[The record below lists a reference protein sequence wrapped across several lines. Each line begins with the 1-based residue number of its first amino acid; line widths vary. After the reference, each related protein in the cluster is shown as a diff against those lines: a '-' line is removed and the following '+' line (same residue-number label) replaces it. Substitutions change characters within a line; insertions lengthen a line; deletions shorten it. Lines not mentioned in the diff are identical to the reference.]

1 MIPKTLV
8 VPLDGSPF
16 SERAVPIAC
25 ALAARLHGNVLLM
38 AAPYHGPFEP
48 KSYLAEIAGRCEG
61 VPVETLQSD
70 VHLPADAMLSVVGQS
85 DDRIICMTSHGR
97 GGLRWSMLGSTAEEV
112 LRRSDRPVLLVGR
125 HCRDDL
131 LGPETHVLAAVDG
144 DESTAAVAPVARE
157 WAEGL
162 GLDLVAAFV
171 VHPLDVES
179 AEHPESLL
187 DPMVLAFGGVGHVDA
202 RLVSGSYVAGTLAD
216 FADDLPAALIVAR
229 THARSGLARVALGSV
244 TMAVL
249 HQATCPVLVTAG
261 ASAST
266 T

>member
-25 ALAARLHGNVLLM
+25 ALVARLGGNVLLM
-38 AAPYHGPFEP
+38 TAPYHGPLEP
-48 KSYLAEIAGRCEG
+48 RSYLAEIAAQCEG
-61 VPVETLQSD
+61 VPVETIASD
-70 VHLPADAMLSVVGQS
+70 VDLPADALLAIVEQS

-97 GGLRWSMLGSTAEEV
+97 GGLRWSVLGSTAEEV
-112 LRRSDRPVLLVGR
+112 LRRSDRPVVLVGR
-125 HCRDDL
+125 HCRDDFL
-131 LGPETHVLAAVDG
+131 TQGKHVLAAVDG
-144 DESTAAVAPVARE
+144 SQSTAVIAPLAAE
-157 WAEGL
+157 WSEGL
-162 GLDLVAAFV
+162 GVDLVAAYV

-187 DPMVLAFGGVGHVDA
+187 DPLVAGFGGPEHVDA

-229 THARSGLARVALGSV
+229 THARAGLARVALGSV

-249 HQATCPVLVTAG
+249 HQATCPLLVTSGAG
-261 ASAST
+261 SSAP
-266 T
+266 